1 VLQTARN
8 IGGVS
13 FNGSADIN
21 LPGVN
26 TTGNQN
32 TTGSA
37 ASLTTARAINGVNF
51 DGTANITVPAAAGT
65 LTGAT
70 LASGV
75 TASSLTSVGTL
86 STLIVG
92 NSSGIRLRSVESGGV
107 IYIQAGNGV
116 SGSANTI
123 TFAPWT
129 NTISTMSIDIANRRV
144 GIKKST
150 PTVELDVDGAG
161 AFSGSL
167 TVTGNVDIAGNLNFT
182 AGSTADILY
191 LGNKGITG
199 VNALQ
204 FNDPGISEG
213 VSWAGGNLWKIVES
227 PDALTNASGNL
238 QIVQD
243 STRRLSVRTDGTVDI
258 PGVLRIN
265 SGNAVTAIIN
275 GGTNGVGNIGASGAG
290 FNTVFARATS
300 AQYADLAEIYTSD
313 KKYIPGT
320 VVVFGGDKEVTV
332 STTSH
337 DPAVAGVVSTNPA
350 YLMNDSAEGAAVA
363 LQGRVPCRVLGPVSK
378 GDRVVTSD
386 VRGVAERLDMA
397 KYQPGCIIGKAL
409 ESISNGEIAT
419 IEVVVGR
426 N

>member
-1 VLQTARN
+1 
-8 IGGVS
+8 
-13 FNGSADIN
+13 
-21 LPGVN
+21 
-26 TTGNQN
+26 
-32 TTGSA
+32 
-37 ASLTTARAINGVNF
+37 
-51 DGTANITVPAAAGT
+51 
-65 LTGAT
+65 
-70 LASGV
+70 
-75 TASSLTSVGTL
+75 
-86 STLIVG
+86 
-92 NSSGIRLRSVESGGV
+92 
-107 IYIQAGNGV
+107 
-116 SGSANTI
+116 
-123 TFAPWT
+123 
-129 NTISTMSIDIANRRV
+129 MSIDIANGRV

-167 TVTGNVDIAGNLNFT
+167 TVTGNVNIAGNLNFT
-182 AGSTADILY
+182 AGGSADVLY

-350 YLMNDSAEGAAVA
+350 YLMNDSVEGVAVA
-363 LQGRVPCRVLGPVSK
+363 LQGRVPCRVLGPINK
-378 GDRVVTSD
+378 GDRVVSSD
-386 VRGVAERLDMA
+386 IQGVAERLDMS

-409 ESISNGEIAT
+409 ESMPDGEIAT